1 MLRNVCPL
9 DPQGYPSPI
18 HQPQQVLC
26 LPSPIR
32 RRVTSDSPRDSSQVT
47 HLSYQVF
54 NQICRSRHTL
64 Q

>member
-32 RRVTSDSPRDSSQVT
+32 RRVTSDSPRDK
-47 HLSYQVF
+47 
-54 NQICRSRHTL
+54 
-64 Q
+64 